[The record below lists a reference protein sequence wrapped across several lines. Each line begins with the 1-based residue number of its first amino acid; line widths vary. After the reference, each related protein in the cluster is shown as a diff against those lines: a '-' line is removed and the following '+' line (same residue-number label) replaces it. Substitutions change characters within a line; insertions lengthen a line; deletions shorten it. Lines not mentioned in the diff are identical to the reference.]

1 MAKYKVLVI
10 ETLSKEVVI
19 EANSAKEAKAI
30 ANDIRSKVEV
40 DLKQMK
46 VVQCYGACDKF
57 TLYHDR
63 IVNLVNNNM
72 NMIKQC
78 MTSKQIA
85 I

>member
-30 ANDIRSKVEV
+30 AKDNVYAKNS
-40 DLKQMK
+40 
-46 VVQCYGACDKF
+46 VQLFPFDDNSHYFVADMNEHKF
-57 TLYHDR
+57 FIGL
-63 IVNLVNNNM
+63 NQN
-72 NMIKQC
+72 KSQ
-78 MTSKQIA
+78 A